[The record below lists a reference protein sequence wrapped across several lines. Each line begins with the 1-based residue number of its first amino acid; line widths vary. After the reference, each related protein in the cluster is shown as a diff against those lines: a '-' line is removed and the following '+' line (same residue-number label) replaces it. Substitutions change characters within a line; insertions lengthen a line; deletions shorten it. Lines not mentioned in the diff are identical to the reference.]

1 MDDEEV
7 TFELD
12 KDDITYYLFV
22 FWISITLESK

>member
-7 TFELD
+7 PFELD